1 MSTEPFSP
9 GRFRWIGRAALTAA
23 LCFAALEGVAIVLGI
38 LRHWTV
44 ATLLGDAVIGL
55 TAVSFTV
62 ALVAV
67 IAARGRRAGLAAL
80 LLSAAAN
87 PLVQIAVLGFIGRS

>member
-9 GRFRWIGRAALTAA
+9 GRFRWIGRAALVAA
-23 LCFAALEGVAIVLGI
+23 GVFAAVEVLAIVLGI
-38 LRHWTV
+38 LRYWMV
-44 ATLLGDAVIGL
+44 ATVLGDALIGL
-55 TAVSFTV
+55 TAVSFAV
-62 ALVAV
+62 ALAAAV
-67 IAARGRRAGLAAL
+67 TARGRRAGLAAL